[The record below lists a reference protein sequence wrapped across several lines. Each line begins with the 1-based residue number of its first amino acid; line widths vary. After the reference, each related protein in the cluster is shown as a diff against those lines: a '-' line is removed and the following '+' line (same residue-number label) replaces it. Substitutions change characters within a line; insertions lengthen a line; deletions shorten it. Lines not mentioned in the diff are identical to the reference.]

1 MKRDGSRPIRS
12 SSSPIVKQGNFLKA
26 MHKRMISL
34 LGLVLLAAAS
44 ICSADQLSEGRA
56 LYLRNCAACH
66 GVNADGKGP
75 AAPALSTKA
84 ADLRSL
90 SARYGNPLPQDQI
103 ARFIDGR
110 ADVIAHGPRDMPVWG
125 EKVWEYPEGRGNQ
138 EQVTPRVAALIAYL
152 QSIQKVARNVSYE
165 MH

>member
-1 MKRDGSRPIRS
+1 MTK
-12 SSSPIVKQGNFLKA
+12 L
-26 MHKRMISL
+26 ISL
-34 LGLVLLAAAS
+34 AFGMLFLVAATMS
-44 ICSADQLSEGRA
+44 KADDVTEGHK

-75 AAPALSTKA
+75 AAPALTVKA
-84 ADLRSL
+84 PDLRLL

-125 EKVWEYPEGRGNQ
+125 EKVWEYPDGKGNPS
-138 EQVTPRVAALIAYL
+138 QVTPQVAALVEYL
-152 QSIQKVARNVSYE
+152 QSIQKGGQKASY
-165 MH
+165 HIH